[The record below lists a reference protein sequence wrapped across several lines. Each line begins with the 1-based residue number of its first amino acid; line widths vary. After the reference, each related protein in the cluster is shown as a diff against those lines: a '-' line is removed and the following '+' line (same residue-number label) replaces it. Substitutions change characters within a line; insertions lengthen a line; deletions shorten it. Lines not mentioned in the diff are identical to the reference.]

1 MKSRG
6 RPHHGGKHR
15 YHKDQKARAI
25 ELVGLARIKL
35 DIMLNTL
42 PEELYTN
49 VLHKGCI
56 ISAFHTTRAWDKR
69 SRARLNDP
77 FTIARL
83 LVRGAY
89 EEGANLDGSDL
100 MGQDWHIEKA
110 FGECLQRYLHH
121 TSLPDI
127 IRHLINHA
135 PDVRQLILC
144 AATLLRRRKD
154 LSDESV
160 RNCREGYGLIVEH
173 LSILEGELDGSSSDA
188 SSSDASSSDGSSSEQ
203 ENEEVIPREI
213 VNALGRLHRVW
224 EEAVLPYGDVPAFS
238 TWCGNFER
246 ISYCAVPQQYLRVD
260 YYLCHGSSHG
270 LQSHIFR
277 NPQAIRSGRTVFL
290 VLMSGNRELL
300 EGCKEVSGDQDFE
313 TLIRSNLTRR
323 SNWSHWNRGLTR
335 KWGCKEVVEII
346 GQAALHIPKKH
357 LPYVRNFADV
367 HRRLSDIG
375 YNFGTTEAEI
385 ALILKSEELFDG
397 GIRALEKFQ
406 DLRVVFRAVLGDT
419 YLLGEYAMNSEMTIP
434 ALLEAL
440 FEFGHRALD
449 FPVSRRNRYDFIA
462 YADAC
467 DDERQRERLRE
478 GLIDLVVDTE

>member
-1 MKSRG
+1 
-6 RPHHGGKHR
+6 
-15 YHKDQKARAI
+15 
-25 ELVGLARIKL
+25 
-35 DIMLNTL
+35 MLNTL

-69 SRARLNDP
+69 SRAGLNDP

-83 LVRGAY
+83 LIRGAN
-89 EEGANLDGSDL
+89 EEEANPHGSDL
-100 MGQDWHIEKA
+100 MGQDWYNEKA
-110 FGECLQRYLHH
+110 FGECLQRFLHH
-121 TSLPDI
+121 SSLPDI

-135 PDVRQLILC
+135 PDVKQLFLC
-144 AATLLRRRKD
+144 AATLLKRRND
-154 LSDESV
+154 LSDDSV
-160 RNCREGYGLIVEH
+160 RNCREGYGLIIEH
-173 LSILEGELDGSSSDA
+173 LSILDEELYGSSSDVSSNA
-188 SSSDASSSDGSSSEQ
+188 SSSDASSSDGSSSDASSLNGSSSEQ

-238 TWCGNFER
+238 TWCENFER
-246 ISYCAVPQQYLRVD
+246 ISLCAVPWQYLRID
-260 YYLCHGSSHG
+260 HYLCHGSSHS

-277 NPQAIRSGRTVFL
+277 NPQAIRSEKTVFL
-290 VLMSGNRELL
+290 VLMSGNKELL
-300 EGCKEVSGDQDFE
+300 EGYKEVSGDQDFE

-346 GQAALHIPKKH
+346 GQAALHIPKKQ

-385 ALILKSEELFDG
+385 ALILESKELFDG
-397 GIRALEKFQ
+397 GVRALEKFQ

-419 YLLGEYAMNSEMTIP
+419 YLLGEYAMNSDLTIP
-434 ALLEAL
+434 VLLEAL
-440 FEFGHRALD
+440 FEFGHKALD

-478 GLIDLVVDTE
+478 GLIDLVVDTK